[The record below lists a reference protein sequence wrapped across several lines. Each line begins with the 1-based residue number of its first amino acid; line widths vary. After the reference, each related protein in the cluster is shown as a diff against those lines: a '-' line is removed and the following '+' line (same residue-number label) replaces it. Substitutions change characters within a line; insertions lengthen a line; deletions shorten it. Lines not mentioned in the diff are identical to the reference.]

1 MIRFTRFMMSAAL
14 LLLATAAFSAS
25 AQAADAEAGKIQYDQ
40 LCFSCHGTTG
50 KGDGPAGAALNP
62 PPRDFS
68 AGDFLYDADA
78 NGTPGEDADLSL
90 IIKNGAATYGGNPM
104 MAPWGYLGDDA
115 IADIVAYVRTLKV
128 EN

>member
-1 MIRFTRFMMSAAL
+1 MIRFTRFMISAAV
-14 LLLATAAFSAS
+14 LLAAAAFGGS
-25 AQAADAEAGKIQYDQ
+25 AQAADATAGKTQYDQ
-40 LCFSCHGTTG
+40 LCFSCHGFTG
-50 KGDGPAGAALNP
+50 KGDGPAGAALQP

-68 AGDFLYDADA
+68 AGDFLYDADG

-104 MAPWGYLGDDA
+104 MAPWGYLGDEA